1 MASGI
6 GKVQVFHLKLYRLFR
21 LSRGRGLGGEPMAY
35 LRLLAVT
42 EYKLRKIGRAHICRK
57 GYAGI
62 LQRRDVKRLPDAAL
76 RQKIGAQK
84 RIRTAVKAD
93 TSIFHENDS
102 VYRPVEHILHP
113 VLNDN
118 HRTARVLLN
127 FVNQADGLLA
137 GSRIQVGKRLVKKE
151 NVHVSYHHAA

>member
-21 LSRGRGLGGEPMAY
+21 LSRSRGLGGKPVAH

-42 EYKLRKIGRAHICRK
+42 EHKIRKVGRTHVCRK

-62 LQRRDVKRLPDAAL
+62 LQRRDVQRLPDAAL

-93 TSIFHENDS
+93 TPIFHENDS
-102 VYRPVEHILHP
+102 VHRPVEHILHP

-118 HRTARVLLN
+118 HRAARVLLD
-127 FVNQADGLLA
+127 FGNQADGLLA
-137 GSRIQVGKRLVKKE
+137 GSRIQVGKRLVKKK